1 MTSHIESNAMSLASK
16 EAGVFVGAFEKGVA
30 AGVVMGTLESLNN
43 MDVTL
48 SFMDGALLTT
58 TIAVTHTF
66 LEGIIKII
74 EQFMPGVVLTE
85 ADMYNIDAAGN
96 LTSSILY
103 AFLSR
108 FLGGWTPFD
117 GGDHLTS
124 IMYNVMYGFVISST
138 TEFVVAKYK
147 AAN

>member
-1 MTSHIESNAMSLASK
+1 MSLASK
-16 EAGVFVGAFEKGVA
+16 EAGIFVGAFEKGVA
-30 AGVVMGTLESLNN
+30 AGVVMGTLESLNG

-66 LEGIIKII
+66 LEGIIKIV

-96 LTSSILY
+96 VTSGILY
-103 AFLSR
+103 ALLSR
-108 FLGGWTPFD
+108 FLGGWSPFD
-117 GGDHLTS
+117 GGDHLS
-124 IMYNVMYGFVISST
+124 SMMYNTLYAFVIASSA
-138 TEFVVAKYK
+138 EFMVARYK
-147 AAN
+147 AN